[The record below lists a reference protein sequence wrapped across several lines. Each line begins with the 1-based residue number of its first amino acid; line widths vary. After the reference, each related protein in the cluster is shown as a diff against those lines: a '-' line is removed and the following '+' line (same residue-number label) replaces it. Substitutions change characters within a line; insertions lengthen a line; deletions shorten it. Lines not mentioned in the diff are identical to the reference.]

1 MRYDGLF
8 RRLSLVGLC
17 GAWCIKHTRP
27 GVVLELFFFFF
38 SCWLQSVLVP
48 QLCEVKGVDGGG
60 GGGVSAGRAYWRWT
74 FSSPGH
80 CLFVC
85 SGSEETKGSGGA
97 GFVAKTIGV
106 MVRLA
111 PSHRGA
117 PGSGSKALCKSDF
130 VCCVVFFFFF
140 FFRPAHTASPAHM
153 QSENPSSCGA
163 LFNPLHRSWTP
174 EFASDISRKGWWCC
188 VTARLFNFVC
198 MCVCVCVC
206 VIIFIHKQII

>member
-1 MRYDGLF
+1 MQT
-8 RRLSLVGLC
+8 SLNCVYAPRWPLREAQSGWSAK
-17 GAWCIKHTRP
+17 AWCVKHTRP
-27 GVVLELFFFFF
+27 GVVSELFFFFF
-38 SCWLQSVLVP
+38 FADYKVSSCLSF
-48 QLCEVKGVDGGG
+48 VKSREFMGGG
-60 GGGVSAGRAYWRWT
+60 EGEGSAGRAYWRWT
-74 FSSPGH
+74 LGSPGH

-117 PGSGSKALCKSDF
+117 PGSGAKALCKRDF
-130 VCCVVFFFFF
+130 VCCVF

-153 QSENPSSCGA
+153 QSEKPSSWGV
-163 LFNPLHRSWTP
+163 LFNPLYWSWTP
-174 EFASDISRKGWWCC
+174 EFASDISQKGGGCC

-198 MCVCVCVC
+198 VCVCDY
-206 VIIFIHKQII
+206 FYP